1 MPPRSARRMR
11 HGSIRRRCAEASAP
25 CQRFC
30 TVSALLCRS
39 ARLSPRVVRMPPA
52 EPHHARA
59 HTAAKTHNAT
69 APMRN
74 RVIGVRARMVW
85 LRRRHALDAADRG
98 AVSRL
103 CAAHNKRLA
112 RSARRRCSPRSG
124 AVQRR
129 RSLMDSARR
138 RTARRSGRSAGAAA
152 ERAARRG
159 GRCYTPAAEPA
170 TGAPRGDG
178 GCPYHPIVTPTHIMR
193 AILPAAGTL
202 LLGSVCRSW
211 SPSSSACAH
220 TTRRGRRR

>member
-1 MPPRSARRMR
+1 MARFDGGAQTLPRRAND
-11 HGSIRRRCAEASAP
+11 
-25 CQRFC
+25 
-30 TVSALLCRS
+30 SALCPLCS
-39 ARLSPRVVRMPPA
+39 AELRDFRPRVVRMPPA

-59 HTAAKTHNAT
+59 HTAAKTHDAT

-74 RVIGVRARMVW
+74 RVIGGRARMVW
-85 LRRRHALDAADRG
+85 LGQRHAHDAADRG

-138 RTARRSGRSAGAAA
+138 RTARGSGRSAGAAT

-178 GCPYHPIVTPTHIMR
+178 GLPVSPHRHANSHHACDSSRRRHICCC
-193 AILPAAGTL
+193 
-202 LLGSVCRSW
+202 GSVCRSW